1 MDGFLYSRGKY
12 ILHFDPGDIY
22 TDNYVLQDSYD
33 LLTKY
38 NLDTVRFS
46 FSKSIENNT
55 HQTFSPMYIYP
66 PEFTKIIYG
75 TPDYNIHFFGYGL
88 IWNRLVRADLFAKGL
103 KLVDKYILNAYKN
116 LWEDMWW
123 NDLINRVSFSN
134 LIVNRLGYLYLYSNK
149 GAGSPKTRS
158 KFNRDKSIREFI
170 YFWLF
175 D

>member
-1 MDGFLYSRGKY
+1 M

-75 TPDYNIHFFGYGL
+75 TPIIIFIFLDMDLYG
-88 IWNRLVRADLFAKGL
+88 IDW
-103 KLVDKYILNAYKN
+103 
-116 LWEDMWW
+116 
-123 NDLINRVSFSN
+123 
-134 LIVNRLGYLYLYSNK
+134 
-149 GAGSPKTRS
+149 
-158 KFNRDKSIREFI
+158 
-170 YFWLF
+170 
-175 D
+175 